1 MSKQYHRQ
9 RKAAKLVAMG
19 SAVMLL
25 AGCNTLERLAGVGD
39 SPELTTIDNPTHQNG
54 YRPVSLPMPAPQTA
68 ERAPNSLWRAGSR
81 AFFKDLRANQVG
93 DIVTV
98 TINIDDSGEISNTT
112 TRSRTNSEAAGV
124 DNLLGYE
131 TAFNK
136 VLPEAVNPS
145 SLLGLSSNNSNV
157 GAGSIDREEKIEL
170 KVAAVVTQLLPNGN
184 LVIQGRQE
192 TKVNFEVRELQIAG
206 VIRPQDIA
214 SNNTVPYE
222 KIAEARLAYG
232 GRGHISDVQQPRY
245 GSQIIDIL
253 MPF

>member
-1 MSKQYHRQ
+1 MHARNTYRWGG
-9 RKAAKLVAMG
+9 KLAAMG
-19 SAVMLL
+19 AALALL
-25 AGCNTLERLAGVGD
+25 GGCNALERLAGVGD
-39 SPELTTIDNPTHQNG
+39 SPQLSTISNPTHESG
-54 YRPVSLPMPAPQTA
+54 YKPVSLPMPAPQLA

-98 TINIDDSGEISNTT
+98 TIDIDESGEISNTT
-112 TRSRTNSEAAGV
+112 SRSRTNSENAGV
-124 DNLLGYE
+124 DSLLGYE

-157 GAGSIDREEKIEL
+157 GTGAINREEKIEL

-184 LVIQGRQE
+184 LVLQGRQE
-192 TKVNFEVRELQIAG
+192 TKVNYEVRELQIAG

-214 SNNTVPYE
+214 SDNTVPYE

-245 GSQIIDIL
+245 GSQIVDIL